1 MQSEVKWLME
11 YLDERDVLP
20 EMQNAIDM
28 MFTHSCK
35 DHGYESKNARYRE
48 WNKTS
53 NVDTYYDRLCHIF
66 IATLTH
72 PEGMTY
78 QAMIGYI
85 AGTIGCADP
94 LDRAKCAAEI
104 IAMAYQCEL
113 IEITRVSDKT
123 LMITTEF
130 ELDVDIPEF
139 DKHMP
144 LFRKPSEVAYNP
156 ILGNRFKQHDS
167 DVCREHIDTMN
178 AIPLSLEGRIFDIL
192 EETTKAELET
202 QEQVDDWEVFKVRS
216 DLAYAHVLDKG
227 NEFYLEHSHDTRG
240 RCYCSGYYINYQ
252 GNSYKKAIIQL
263 FDKEVVRL

>member
-1 MQSEVKWLME
+1 
-11 YLDERDVLP
+11 
-20 EMQNAIDM
+20 
-28 MFTHSCK
+28 
-35 DHGYESKNARYRE
+35 
-48 WNKTS
+48 
-53 NVDTYYDRLCHIF
+53 
-66 IATLTH
+66 
-72 PEGMTY
+72 
-78 QAMIGYI
+78 
-85 AGTIGCADP
+85 
-94 LDRAKCAAEI
+94 
-104 IAMAYQCEL
+104 
-113 IEITRVSDKT
+113 
-123 LMITTEF
+123 MITTEF

-139 DKHMP
+139 DKHLP

-178 AIPLSLEGRIFDIL
+178 AIPLSLEGRIFNIL